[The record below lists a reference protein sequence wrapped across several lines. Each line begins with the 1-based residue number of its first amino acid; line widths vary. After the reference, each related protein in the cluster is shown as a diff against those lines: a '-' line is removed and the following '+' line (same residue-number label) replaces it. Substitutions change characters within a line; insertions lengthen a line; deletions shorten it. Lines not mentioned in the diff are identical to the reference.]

1 MVLQNLA
8 WSENFFWDGRS
19 LTLEEQI
26 LITIIDSIEMDE
38 TWSNFLS
45 EIKYDNNYRDLF
57 TKLLGHL
64 NLILPMQQKLWHSL

>member
-26 LITIIDSIEMDE
+26 LITITDSIEMDE

-45 EIKYDNNYRDLF
+45 EINMTTIIANF
-57 TKLLGHL
+57 FIKLLEFL
-64 NLILPMQQKLWHSL
+64 NLIQPMQQKLWHSL